1 MESISYNLWV
11 FFFFSCFFTLAQF
24 RWLSLHFSD
33 WCPVFFFYHQRDD
46 KGNLPDEDP
55 GSDVRAAE
63 GSESPNSYLDQEC
76 RRQFPLVEEDA
87 ILYCYEYDQNQEASS
102 VQRGSTPTYGKA
114 SALAKNAWLQ
124 SWNQS
129 ISCEFIFSC
138 FWDVWCHL
146 MFVPAFLSTRGQR
159 WSIDVPCASLLQAG

>member
-1 MESISYNLWV
+1 MS
-11 FFFFSCFFTLAQF
+11 FFFFFLLLHIGPIPLAIFAFFWLMSC
-24 RWLSLHFSD
+24 
-33 WCPVFFFYHQRDD
+33 FFFYHQRDD

-138 FWDVWCHL
+138 FWDVWCRL